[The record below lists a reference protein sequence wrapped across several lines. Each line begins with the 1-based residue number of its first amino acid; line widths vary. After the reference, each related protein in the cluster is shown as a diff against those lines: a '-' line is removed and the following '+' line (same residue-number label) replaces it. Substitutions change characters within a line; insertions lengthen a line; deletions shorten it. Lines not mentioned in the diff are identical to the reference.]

1 MDIKSLMKQAQ
12 QMQDKM
18 KKMQDD
24 FSGKEFTGSA
34 GGGLVKVLINGAAVA
49 KKISIDPS
57 LIVIDEKEVLEDLI
71 IAAFNDAKKNADDQ
85 SSDMLKSATAGMPL
99 PPGLKF

>member
-18 KKMQDD
+18 KKIQDD
-24 FSGKEFTGSA
+24 FSSKEFTGSS
-34 GGGLVKVLINGAAVA
+34 GGGLVKVLINGAGVA
-49 KKISIDPS
+49 KKITIDPS

-71 IAAFNDAKKNADDQ
+71 IAAFNDAKKTSDDQ
-85 SSDMLKSATAGMPL
+85 SSDILKSATAGMPL